1 MKQVISL
8 IEKHCY
14 KTHTDRHNGLESV
27 LDYMIEFFDI
37 KPFMESRYEEHVIAM
52 KNKSEELFEI
62 VLIFMN
68 KVTEAMEK
76 GKWLDFFGE
85 LYETMYQ
92 SKGKASS
99 LGQFFTPPSLCDLMS
114 NIVGEEEK
122 PVVGDCACG
131 SGRTLLSY
139 MAKNNF
145 PRHAYYVGEDLDT
158 TSVKMCA
165 LNLMIHGA
173 QGKVVRHDTLRN
185 PITYDY
191 GFEINEIRYPFP
203 TPYYSLRKIRCTEED
218 IKKTNTK
225 QTLMTMKEDSF
236 HKAIKT
242 YLDERAKTDELFAK
256 SYAKKGK
263 SINECCKY
271 IMGEARKRGTAV
283 CMTDEEVYGL
293 AVHYYDE
300 DDIKINPVRETAKVK
315 TQQSEAEKKAVKQ
328 SAEIASKKSAEIA
341 RKKSAEPE
349 PQKKERYIE
358 GNLFEF

>member
-1 MKQVISL
+1 MKQVIKL
-8 IEKHCY
+8 IEQHCY
-14 KTHTDRHNGLESV
+14 KTQTDCHNGLESL

-37 KPFMESRYEEHVIAM
+37 KPFMENWYEEHVIEM

-76 GKWLDFFGE
+76 GRWLDFFGE

-99 LGQFFTPPSLCDLMS
+99 LGQFFTPPSICDLMS

-122 PVVGDCACG
+122 KPVVSDCACG

-145 PRHAYYVGEDLDT
+145 SRHAYYVGEDLDT

-185 PITYDY
+185 PKTYDY

-203 TPYYSLRKIRCTEED
+203 TPYYSLRKIRCTEKPKEV
-218 IKKTNTK
+218 KK
-225 QTLMTMKEDSF
+225 
-236 HKAIKT
+236 
-242 YLDERAKTDELFAK
+242 
-256 SYAKKGK
+256 
-263 SINECCKY
+263 
-271 IMGEARKRGTAV
+271 
-283 CMTDEEVYGL
+283 
-293 AVHYYDE
+293 
-300 DDIKINPVRETAKVK
+300 
-315 TQQSEAEKKAVKQ
+315 
-328 SAEIASKKSAEIA
+328 
-341 RKKSAEPE
+341 E
-349 PQKKERYIE
+349 PQQL
-358 GNLFEF
+358 NLF

>member
-14 KTHTDRHNGLESV
+14 RTQTDHHRGLESV

-37 KPFMESRYEEHVIAM
+37 KPVVEGRFLEHAQAM

-62 VLIFMN
+62 TVIFMM

-99 LGQFFTPPSLCDLMS
+99 LGQFFTPPSVCDLMS
-114 NIVGEEEK
+114 NIVGEEK
-122 PVVGDCACG
+122 KSVVGDCACG
-131 SGRTLLSY
+131 SGRTLLSH

-145 PRHAYYVGEDLDT
+145 SRHAYYVGEDIDT

-173 QGKVVRHDTLRN
+173 QGQVVRHNTLIN
-185 PITYDY
+185 PTTYDY
-191 GFEINEIRYPFP
+191 GFEINEVRYPIP
-203 TPYYSLRKIRCTEED
+203 TPWYSLRKIKRTEEELQ
-218 IKKTNTK
+218 KTNNK
-225 QTLMTMKEDSF
+225 TLMTMKEDSF
-236 HKAIKT
+236 QKAIKT

-263 SINECCKY
+263 TIKECCKY

-283 CMTDEEVYGL
+283 YMTDEEVYGL

-300 DDIKINPVRETAKVK
+300 DDIKINPVRETAKVNTK
-315 TQQSEAEKKAVKQ
+315 QNEAQKKAVR
-328 SAEIASKKSAEIA
+328 EVAEIA
-341 RKKSAEPE
+341 RKKSAKQE
-349 PQKKERYIE
+349 PQKKVRYIE
-358 GNLFEF
+358 GNLFDMM

>member
-37 KPFMESRYEEHVIAM
+37 MPFVEDRYEEHVIKM
-52 KNKSEELFEI
+52 KSKSAELFEI

-76 GKWLDFFGE
+76 GRWLDFFGE
-85 LYETMYQ
+85 IYETMYQ

-122 PVVGDCACG
+122 KPVVSDCACG

-145 PRHAYYVGEDLDT
+145 SRHAYYVGEDLDT

-185 PITYDY
+185 PTTYDY
-191 GFEINEIRYPFP
+191 GFEINEVKYPIP
-203 TPYYSLRKIRCTEED
+203 TPWYSLRKIKRTEED

-256 SYAKKGK
+256 SYAKEGK

-283 CMTDEEVYGL
+283 FMTDEEVYGL

-300 DDIKINPVRETAKVK
+300 DNIKINPVRETAKVN
-315 TQQSEAEKKAVKQ
+315 TQQSAVELKAVN
-328 SAEIASKKSAEIA
+328 AAAEIA

-358 GNLFEF
+358 GNLFDF

>member
-1 MKQVISL
+1 MKQIIKL
-8 IEKHCY
+8 IEQHCN
-14 KTHTDRHNGLESV
+14 KTQTDRHNGLEAL

-37 KPFMESRYEEHVIAM
+37 MPFVEDRYEEHVIEM

-68 KVTEAMEK
+68 KVADAMEK

-122 PVVGDCACG
+122 PVVSDCACG
-131 SGRTLLSY
+131 SGRTLLAY

-145 PRHAYYVGEDLDT
+145 SRHAYYVGEDLDT

-185 PITYDY
+185 PTTYDY
-191 GFEINEIRYPFP
+191 GFEINEIRYPSP
-203 TPYYSLRKIRCTEED
+203 TIHYSLRKIKRTEKPKEV
-218 IKKTNTK
+218 KK
-225 QTLMTMKEDSF
+225 
-236 HKAIKT
+236 
-242 YLDERAKTDELFAK
+242 
-256 SYAKKGK
+256 
-263 SINECCKY
+263 
-271 IMGEARKRGTAV
+271 
-283 CMTDEEVYGL
+283 
-293 AVHYYDE
+293 
-300 DDIKINPVRETAKVK
+300 
-315 TQQSEAEKKAVKQ
+315 
-328 SAEIASKKSAEIA
+328 
-341 RKKSAEPE
+341 E
-349 PQKKERYIE
+349 PQQL
-358 GNLFEF
+358 NLF

>member
-8 IEKHCY
+8 IEKHCH

-62 VLIFMN
+62 TVIFMM

-85 LYETMYQ
+85 IYETMYQ

-99 LGQFFTPPSLCDLMS
+99 LGQFFTPPSICDLMS
-114 NIVGEEEK
+114 NIVGEEKK
-122 PVVGDCACG
+122 PVVSDCACG

-139 MAKNNF
+139 MAKNQF
-145 PRHAYYVGEDLDT
+145 DRHAYYVGEDLDT

-173 QGKVVRHDTLRN
+173 QGKVVRHDTLRH
-185 PITYDY
+185 PTTYDY

-218 IKKTNTK
+218 LQKTNNK
-225 QTLMTMKEDSF
+225 TLMTMKEDSF

-256 SYAKKGK
+256 SYAKEGK

-328 SAEIASKKSAEIA
+328 AAEIASKKPA
-341 RKKSAEPE
+341 KPE

-358 GNLFEF
+358 GNLFDMM